1 MERARDNTEK
11 RGRVTKSHLEARA
24 KIMETC
30 AKIMATC
37 ARTQILCAIF
47 LGSSAPITCRQ
58 SLVYLFN
65 FRSLRHAFKGNSR

>member
-30 AKIMATC
+30 AKIMETCAKTMETC

-47 LGSSAPITCRQ
+47 LGSSAPITCLPVQ
-58 SLVYLFN
+58 LQKS
-65 FRSLRHAFKGNSR
+65 SPCI